1 MVDAVYSALL
11 NSSAD
16 IQRFT
21 STGVDAHGQ
30 PTGAWANSST
40 GIKCRIRELAGVSN
54 ANNEIID
61 SSGTA
66 VVASH
71 EVWLLPGV
79 SITEKDRVVHGGITY
94 DVQFVVSRPGGT
106 VHHVKAYLKVAR

>member
-1 MVDAVYSALL
+1 MVDPIY
-11 NSSAD
+11 NSLMNTTCD
-16 IQRFT
+16 ISRFT
-21 STGVDAHGQ
+21 AAGVDAHGQ

-40 GIKCRIRELAGVSN
+40 GIVCRIRELAGVST

-66 VVASH
+66 IVASH

-106 VHHVKAYLKVAR
+106 VHHIKAYLKVAR